1 MLRLKQIVLCQDR
14 GTELWTNSQI
24 ILKITQVIQSGISL
38 PKMFESLKIIFF
50 TEAQSLRGDDRDR
63 VIIQRLKTL
72 EAATQIAMSKLFQL
86 DQGRLQNANSATS
99 VASPHTQVARQ

>member
-38 PKMFESLKIIFF
+38 PKMFESLKIIF
-50 TEAQSLRGDDRDR
+50 TGAQALRGDDRDR

-72 EAATQIAMSKLFQL
+72 EAAT
-86 DQGRLQNANSATS
+86 
-99 VASPHTQVARQ
+99 

>member
-14 GTELWTNSQI
+14 GAELWTNSQI

-38 PKMFESLKIIFF
+38 PKMFESLKIIF

-72 EAATQIAMSKLFQL
+72 EAET
-86 DQGRLQNANSATS
+86 
-99 VASPHTQVARQ
+99 